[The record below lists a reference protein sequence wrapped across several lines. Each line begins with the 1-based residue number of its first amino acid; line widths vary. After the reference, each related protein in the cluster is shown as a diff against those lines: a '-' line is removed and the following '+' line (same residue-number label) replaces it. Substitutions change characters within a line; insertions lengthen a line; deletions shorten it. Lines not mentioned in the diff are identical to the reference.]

1 MTQWTQLGPRERELL
16 AVLRRT
22 DAPSRPATCSTRS
35 VATAT
40 MSRTRRSSGPST
52 GSSRRGSSS
61 ANRSGTGGGTRHRYR
76 FDVEAARER
85 LVPEFADELRTVL
98 GEPAIERLARTVRT
112 ERDGGDEAD
121 ATTQQ

>member
-1 MTQWTQLGPRERELL
+1 
-16 AVLRRT
+16 
-22 DAPSRPATCSTRS
+22 
-35 VATAT
+35 

-61 ANRSGTGGGTRHRYR
+61 ANRSGTAAERGTATDSTSRP
-76 FDVEAARER
+76 RER
-85 LVPEFADELRTVL
+85 LVSEFADELRTVL

>member
-1 MTQWTQLGPRERELL
+1 
-16 AVLRRT
+16 
-22 DAPSRPATCSTRS
+22 
-35 VATAT
+35 

-61 ANRSGTGGGTRHRYR
+61 ANRSGTAAETRHRYR